1 MYADNI
7 ALQVSLDST
16 GSMGREE
23 YSLAVTEA
31 RTRVLAGGLAGL
43 HHAARTLLQLL
54 WLFRGREVPQLVV
67 RDRPS
72 LAVRGA
78 MLDLAAYGRL
88 PTLAT
93 LSGLARS
100 LASLKM
106 TQLHL
111 FIRLSPDTGS
121 WQLPLAAGDLVRLD
135 RECWARL
142 VTLLP
147 AIDILQPCSLAQL
160 GRYTAACSALVS
172 CLPAARASLHLGPC
186 LSSVILGAAAQGE
199 AAHVF
204 SALPGLLGISPD
216 TGLVLCSN
224 SLASLAAP
232 AQLLASL
239 PAHVTFI
246 EYGFQADH
254 PFPASLGA
262 AARAGGGQLVCA
274 GTSSWGC
281 LVGRPRNM
289 AANILGAVAA
299 AEASC
304 GRGLVV
310 ASWAASPALAPLAS
324 SLPGWVLGLGAAWNS
339 AVTADSEA
347 EVTSRL
353 GEVLSLPVSI
363 YLISTS
369 LPLCLG
375 VEPARVLGRG
385 RQLGRGAAGAGRG
398 GGRGGGWAGL
408 RPRLLAA
415 ALHPAQA
422 GHRGPGGRHHRR
434 HPGPLYPGI

>member
-1 MYADNI
+1 
-7 ALQVSLDST
+7 
-16 GSMGREE
+16 MGRKE
-23 YSLAVTEA
+23 YSLAVTEVW
-31 RTRVLAGGLAGL
+31 TRVLAGL

-353 GEVLSLPVSI
+353 GEVLLTT
-363 YLISTS
+363 YLLIQLSTS
-369 LPLCLG
+369 PPG

-398 GGRGGGWAGL
+398 GGRGGGWPGL

-422 GHRGPGGRHHRR
+422 RHRGPGGRHHRR
-434 HPGPLYPGI
+434 HPGPLHPGI

>member
-1 MYADNI
+1 M
-7 ALQVSLDST
+7 SLDST
-16 GSMGREE
+16 GSMGKEE

-67 RDRPS
+67 QDRPS

-353 GEVLSLPVSI
+353 GEVLLTT
-363 YLISTS
+363 YLLIQLSTS
-369 LPLCLG
+369 PLRC
-375 VEPARVLGRG
+375 
-385 RQLGRGAAGAGRG
+385 
-398 GGRGGGWAGL
+398 
-408 RPRLLAA
+408 
-415 ALHPAQA
+415 
-422 GHRGPGGRHHRR
+422 
-434 HPGPLYPGI
+434 